1 MTSTL
6 SAKRQVSIPKKLCDQ
21 LQLEPGARI
30 DWEAENGRLLGRPL
44 PKDIIREL
52 TGIYRDG
59 PDLVAQLLADRKRDR
74 ELSERKLARSPAV
87 GKAKTK
93 RRRRK
98 A

>member
-30 DWEAENGRLLGRPL
+30 DWEAQNGKLLGHPL
-44 PKDIIREL
+44 PKDIIRKL

-59 PDLVAQLLADRKRDR
+59 PDLVGQLLADRKKDR
-74 ELSERKLARSPAV
+74 EISDRKLQRATVR
-87 GKAKTK
+87 KK
-93 RRRRK
+93 RRSGK
-98 A
+98 S